1 MVTNGKQ
8 ENLPLDGFVEKQIKK
23 DTDQTLLSKLKEG
36 LQSENQEQID
46 KICFTI
52 YEKYRTFF
60 FKWIGQFQG
69 VDEEIA
75 SDIYQQTFTV
85 FFLNVRRGK
94 LDVLTCRLSTY
105 LFGIGKRVLFEYR
118 RKNPVGEDLDTLPQD
133 VIRSD
138 FTYVNKLTK
147 EENKE
152 RIASLLNNLG
162 PACQQ
167 VLTLRYFYNFSMDA
181 IAEDMN
187 YKSPDV
193 AKKTRYECIK
203 KLRKIFVKSGLKQ
216 EDFLNDIDA

>member
-8 ENLPLDGFVEKQIKK
+8 ENLSLNGFVEKRMDKE
-23 DTDQTLLSKLKEG
+23 TDQSLLSMLKEG
-36 LQSENQEQID
+36 LQSENQGQID
-46 KICFTI
+46 KICHVI
-52 YEKYRTFF
+52 YEKYRSFF

-69 VDEEIA
+69 VDEDVA

-118 RKNPVGEDLDTLPQD
+118 RKNPSGEDLETLPQD
-133 VIRSD
+133 VVRSD
-138 FTYVNKLTK
+138 FTYVSKLTK
-147 EENKE
+147 EETKN
-152 RIASLLNNLG
+152 RIASLLSNLG
-162 PACQQ
+162 PSCQK

-187 YKSPDV
+187 YRSPDV

-203 KLRKIFVKSGLKQ
+203 KLRIIFAKSGLKQ